1 MLLEVLTMRERKG
14 NSGETCLSGYQLMWM
29 LVTFDLPVETR
40 AQRHAAGK
48 FRLALLDLGFEMSQ
62 LSNYLRFCNGK
73 DQFESYVRKIEAR
86 IPEFG
91 DVYIFQFT
99 DRQYENIVRFSDQG
113 RRPSP
118 KNPTQMALF

>member
-1 MLLEVLTMRERKG
+1 
-14 NSGETCLSGYQLMWM
+14 MWM
-29 LVTFDLPVETR
+29 LVTFDLPVETP
-40 AQRHAAGK
+40 AQRKAAAK

-73 DQFESYVRKIEAR
+73 EQFAAYTRKIEAQL
-86 IPEFG
+86 PALG

-113 RRPSP
+113 RKAQR
-118 KNPTQMALF
+118 KNPSQLALF